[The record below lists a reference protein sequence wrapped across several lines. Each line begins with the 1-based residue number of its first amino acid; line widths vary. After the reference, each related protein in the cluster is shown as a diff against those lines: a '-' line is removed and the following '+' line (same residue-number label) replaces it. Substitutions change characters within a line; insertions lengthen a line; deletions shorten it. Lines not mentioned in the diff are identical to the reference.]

1 MWVQV
6 EDKLKI
12 SFFVRKTYLLL
23 NFLTL
28 VSRCNIPVATTTC
41 KTIQKVV
48 LIVRCVCDDLHE
60 LEPPMATP
68 PNTTKLC
75 PSTKKSLKTRF
86 WETGVGMTWVS
97 VEHKKVL
104 SQNTYWDKILRHAQE
119 PFLLKDGIELKQF
132 LDRHNTQQYLWGC

>member
-41 KTIQKVV
+41 KTIQKVA
-48 LIVRCVCDDLHE
+48 LIVKCVCDDLCE
-60 LEPPMATP
+60 LELPMATP
-68 PNTTKLC
+68 TEYHQALPIYQKITEN
-75 PSTKKSLKTRF
+75 
-86 WETGVGMTWVS
+86 E
-97 VEHKKVL
+97 VL
-104 SQNTYWDKILRHAQE
+104 GNQSWHDLGQCRA
-119 PFLLKDGIELKQF
+119 
-132 LDRHNTQQYLWGC
+132 